1 MKNKGWIILGGIV
14 ILLIVMGGYSYN
26 GFVKLGEDTNGKWAQ
41 VTTQYQRR
49 FDLIPNLVSVVQ
61 GVATQ
66 EKDVFVGIAEAR
78 AKVGQVTLTAEALN
92 NPEALKNFNDAQ
104 GQLGVMVSRLLS
116 VAENYPQLKSNEN
129 FMALQ
134 KEIEGTENRIAV
146 ARKDFNDVVQV
157 YNVKVKAFPGM
168 LFAKIFGFDVRPYF
182 ELQQAGAEVAP
193 KVQF

>member
-1 MKNKGWIILGGIV
+1 MKNKGLFILGGLV
-14 ILLIVMGGYSYN
+14 VLLIVLGAFSYN
-26 GFVKLGEDTNGKWAQ
+26 GFVKLSEDTNAKWAQ

-49 FDLIPNLVSVVQ
+49 FDLVPNLVSVVQ
-61 GVATQ
+61 GVAKQ

-104 GQLGVMVSRLLS
+104 GQFGVMVSRLLS
-116 VAENYPQLKSNEN
+116 VAEAYPQLKSNEN
-129 FMALQ
+129 FMSLQ

-146 ARKDFNDVVQV
+146 ARMDFNNVVQA
-157 YNVKVKAFPGM
+157 YNLKVKAFPGM
-168 LFAKIFGFDVRPYF
+168 LFAKVFGFDVRPYF
-182 ELQQAGAEVAP
+182 ELQQTGAETAP

>member
-1 MKNKGWIILGGIV
+1 MKNIVYIILGVVVLG
-14 ILLIVMGGYSYN
+14 LIVMGASSYN
-26 GFVKLGEDTNGKWAQ
+26 SFVKLGEDTNGKWAQ

-49 FDLIPNLVSVVQ
+49 FDLIPNLVNVVQ
-61 GVATQ
+61 GVASQ
-66 EKDVFVGIAEAR
+66 EKAVFVGIAEAR

-146 ARKDFNDVVQV
+146 ARKDFNDVVQA
-157 YNVKVKAFPGM
+157 YNVKVKTFPGM